1 MQARECGKITTTFD
15 NQGDDIMGMWIGR
28 NRKARVTYGF
38 DDIALVPGDITINP
52 NEVDMSFQLGPHKIA
67 VPILASAMD
76 GVVDVRF
83 AVEMGKLGG
92 VAVLNLEGVQTR
104 YKDPSEI
111 LDKIASATKE
121 EATHLTQQIYTE
133 PIKEELVAQRVKE
146 IKKAGVLAAVSAI
159 PQRAEKFGAIAQAAG
174 ADIFVVQST
183 VSTARHISSEYKTLD
198 IAKFC
203 KQMKIPVIIG
213 NTVTY
218 SATLELMQCGPAAIL
233 VGVGP
238 GAACTTRGVLG
249 LGVPQVTATVDCAA
263 ARDYHFKQTGRYCA
277 IITDGGMSKGGDIC
291 KAFACG
297 ADAVMIGSAFA
308 RAKEAPGRGFHW
320 GMATPHANLPRGTR
334 VRVGV
339 TGTLKQILFGPAEL
353 DDGSQN
359 LMGALATCMGNVGK
373 RTIREFQETEIIIA
387 PAIKTEGK
395 VFQTVQGVGMGKG

>member
-1 MQARECGKITTTFD
+1 
-15 NQGDDIMGMWIGR
+15 MGMWIGR

-52 NEVDMSFQLGPHKIA
+52 NEVDTSFQLGPHRIR

-83 AVEMGKLGG
+83 AIDMGKLGG

-104 YKDPSEI
+104 YKNPEEV
-111 LDKIASATKE
+111 LGKIVNASKE
-121 EATHLTQQIYTE
+121 EATHLLQRIYTE
-133 PIKEELVAQRVKE
+133 PIQEDLIAARVKE
-146 IKKAGVLAAVSAI
+146 IKDAGVLCAVSSI
-159 PQRAEKFGAIAQAAG
+159 PQRAERFGAIAQEAG
-174 ADIFVVQST
+174 CDIFVVQST
-183 VSTARHISSEYKTLD
+183 VSTVRHLSTEYKTLD
-198 IAKFC
+198 IATFC
-203 KQMKIPVIIG
+203 RQMNIPVVIG

-218 SATLELMQCGPAAIL
+218 SATLELMQCGPAAVLI
-233 VGVGP
+233 GIGP
-238 GAACTTRGVLG
+238 GSACTTRGVLG
-249 LGVPQVTATVDCAA
+249 LGVPQVTATADCAA
-263 ARDYHFKQTGRYCA
+263 ARDYYLKQSRRYIP

-308 RAKEAPGRGFHW
+308 RAKEAPGQGYHW

-334 VRVGV
+334 IRVGV
-339 TGTLKQILFGPAEL
+339 TGSLRQILFGPAEL

-359 LMGALATCMGNVGK
+359 LLGALATCMGNVGK

-395 VFQTVQGVGMGKG
+395 VFQTVQGVGMGSK

>member
-1 MQARECGKITTTFD
+1 
-15 NQGDDIMGMWIGR
+15 MGMWIGR

-52 NEVDMSFQLGPHKIA
+52 NEVDMSFQLGPYKIK

-76 GVVDVRF
+76 GVVDVNF
-83 AVEMGKLGG
+83 AIAMGKLGG

-104 YKDPSEI
+104 YEDPSEI

-133 PIKEELVAQRVKE
+133 KIKESLVAQRVQE
-146 IKKAGVLAAVSAI
+146 IKKGGVLCAVSAI
-159 PQRAEKFGAIAQAAG
+159 PQRADRFGQIAQEAG

-183 VSTARHISSEYKTLD
+183 VSTARHVSSEYKTLD

-203 KQMKIPVIIG
+203 KKMKIPVIIG

-218 SATLELMQCGPAAIL
+218 SATLELMQCGPTAIL

-263 ARDYHFKQTGRYCA
+263 ARDYYFKQTGRYCA

-308 RAKEAPGRGFHW
+308 RAKEAPGRGYHW

-359 LMGALATCMGNVGK
+359 LMGALATAMGNVGK
-373 RTIREFQETEIIIA
+373 KTIKEFQETEIIIA